1 MSGFERSS
9 GRRVDKETSVEAF
22 VSFPLLSSRQERRSC
37 ESGKRRREEQRS
49 EKAEREREQER
60 VFFFFFSPL
69 QRLPRP
75 RASTPAMS
83 HRKFERTSVI
93 DGSSESSCEAE
104 RDQSKRARLLAQGSE
119 LIEESPP
126 LHRSKQAAV
135 VVVVSVIIFR
145 ACSPPPL
152 SAPRFGLSTPE
163 RLRACSFS
171 PIAIGIGP
179 RRRAEQA
186 SEKERNDA
194 RDR

>member
-1 MSGFERSS
+1 MR
-9 GRRVDKETSVEAF
+9 
-22 VSFPLLSSRQERRSC
+22 
-37 ESGKRRREEQRS
+37 
-49 EKAEREREQER
+49 AEREEEKNKGVRRPRERESKSESFSS
-60 VFFFFFSPL
+60 FFLRPLELPLFLHFLSFFFSPL